1 MITPA
6 KNEVGVFQETMKLF
20 MLVFIILGILL
31 SFSQLQILSF
41 SNNVISVHLKAMY
54 LLCIIL
60 MAFDPTEGQTA
71 KLVINASRSSGMQ
84 IPDTFM
90 GVFFEEINHAGA
102 GGLWAELVNNRGFE
116 AEGEKVPS
124 SLHPWEVIGDKPAIV
139 VSIDQTSVFQRNRN
153 ALRMEVHCDHSS
165 SCLPDG
171 VGISNPGFWGM
182 NIEKGKKYKVVFYV
196 RSTEGIDLKVSFV
209 GTNGGK
215 LASSE
220 ISGVGVNASTWRRVE
235 RVLEATETNHY
246 SSLQITATGKGTVW
260 LDQVSAMPL
269 DTYKG
274 HGFRMDLFQMVA
286 ELKPRVFRFPGGC
299 YVEGNVLKNAF
310 QWKQTVGPWENRRGH
325 YGDIWDYWTDD
336 GFGFFEGLQLAED
349 LNALPI
355 WVFNNGISHSEQV
368 NVSAI
373 SPFVQDALDGIEF
386 AIGSPTSRWGSIRA
400 SMGHPQ
406 PFNLKYLA
414 VGNEDCQNNLI
425 PIYQGNY
432 PVFYEAIKRV
442 YPDIQIITNCDAS
455 KQPLTHPADLY
466 DYHHYSLTAND
477 MFHKAEDFDHA
488 SRTGPKAFVSEYA
501 LIKEDAGNGTLLAAV
516 AEAGFLIGLEKNS
529 DVVSMVN
536 YAPLFVNTND
546 RKWTPDAI
554 VFDSHQVYGI
564 PSYWLIKLFKES
576 SGATFLNSTL
586 QTDSPTLAASAISW
600 KSSVDGTSIL
610 RIKVANLDKKA
621 VIIEIS
627 IEGLE
632 SSVSF
637 SKLTKTVLTS
647 SNPMDENSFSEP
659 NKVVPKES
667 LIQNA
672 GKIINVH
679 IDPVSVTSFDFNM

>member
-1 MITPA
+1 
-6 KNEVGVFQETMKLF
+6 
-20 MLVFIILGILL
+20 
-31 SFSQLQILSF
+31 
-41 SNNVISVHLKAMY
+41 
-54 LLCIIL
+54 
-60 MAFDPTEGQTA
+60 MAFHPTEAGTFQTA
-71 KLVINASRSSGMQ
+71 KLFVNASGSSVKK
-84 IPDTFM
+84 IPETFM

-124 SLHPWEVIGDKPAIV
+124 SLHPWTIIGGKSQIL
-139 VSIDQTSVFQRNRN
+139 VSIDQTSLFERNKN
-153 ALRMEVHCDHSS
+153 ALRMELHCDRSS

-209 GTNGGK
+209 GTNGVK
-215 LASSE
+215 LASSD
-220 ISGVGVNASTWRRVE
+220 ISGVGVNASSWRRVE
-235 RVLEATETNHY
+235 RVLEAKETNHY

-286 ELKPRVFRFPGGC
+286 ELKPRIFRFPGGC
-299 YVEGNVLKNAF
+299 YVEGVVLKNAF
-310 QWKQTVGPWENRRGH
+310 LWKQTIGPWENRPGH
-325 YGDIWDYWTDD
+325 YNDIWEYWTDD
-336 GFGFFEGLQLAED
+336 GFGFLEGLQLAED

-355 WVFNNGISHSEQV
+355 WVFNNGISHKEQV

-400 SMGHPQ
+400 SMGHPK
-406 PFNLKYLA
+406 PFNLRYVA
-414 VGNEDCQNNLI
+414 VGNEDCQYNLI
-425 PIYQGNY
+425 PIYQENY
-432 PVFYEAIKRV
+432 PIFYHAIKRA
-442 YPDIQIITNCDAS
+442 YPDIQIITNCDVS
-455 KQPLTHPADLY
+455 KHSLNHPADLY
-466 DYHHYSLTAND
+466 DYHQYPQTAED
-477 MFHKAEDFDHA
+477 MFHKAKELDYLP
-488 SRTGPKAFVSEYA
+488 RVGPKAFVSEYA
-501 LIKEDAGNGTLLAAV
+501 LNGGDAGNGTLLAAV

-546 RKWTPDAI
+546 RRWNPDAI
-554 VFDSHQVYGI
+554 VFDSHQVYGT

-586 QTDSPTLAASAISW
+586 ETNSPTLAASAISW
-600 KSSVDGTSIL
+600 KSSVDGKSVL

-621 VIIEIS
+621 VSIGIS

-632 SSVSF
+632 SNVVL
-637 SKLTKTVLTS
+637 SKATKTVLTS

-659 NKVVPKES
+659 KKVVPKES
-667 LIQNA
+667 QLQNA
-672 GKIINVH
+672 GNVLH
-679 IDPVSVTSFDFNM
+679 IEPFSVTVFDFNM